1 MKVVTGRLLL
11 AFGAGLGMVGC
22 AAIGPPRPPSLEL
35 SKPPTDLR
43 AARKGGKVVLTWSV
57 PALTTDHQAV
67 RSLGA
72 TRICRG
78 RDVVLTQC
86 GAAVGEAGPSNVAAV
101 PETERASRP
110 LPHGPRSKTTSGKK
124 TAAYTDLLFSG
135 GMRPEE
141 SGFARYAVE
150 VLNANG
156 RGAGLSNQVRV
167 PLAGT
172 LPPPAD
178 FGAHLTGQGVV
189 LNWTLADLSGALQ
202 NRAGESPAPTRSVT
216 SQASDAS
223 QAAPPTRVA
232 VSYLYRAYRRVEGGK
247 ANLVGEVPVLGE
259 MTLSLTDTTI
269 EWEQTYYYHVEAVTV
284 LSADDA
290 SDHKKVEIEGDDS
303 AEVKVFAHDVFPP
316 AVPVELQAVFS
327 GPGQQP
333 AIDLVWAPVA
343 DLDLAG
349 YNVYRHEAGG
359 APVKLNVEPVKTPA
373 YRDASVS
380 AGKSYLYSVS
390 AVDVRGNESARSEEA
405 GETVP

>member
-1 MKVVTGRLLL
+1 MKISKGKLLL
-11 AFGAGLGMVGC
+11 AVGAGLGMVGC

-35 SKPPTDLR
+35 PKPPTDLR
-43 AARKGGKVVLTWSV
+43 ASRKGDNVVLTWSV

-67 RSLGA
+67 RSFGP

-78 RDVVLTQC
+78 REAALAQC
-86 GAAVGEAGPSNVAAV
+86 GTAVGEAAPAKIESK
-101 PETERASRP
+101 SRS
-110 LPHGPRSKTTSGKK
+110 GQKVSTS
-124 TAAYTDLLFSG
+124 YTDILFSA
-135 GMRPEE
+135 GMQPEM
-141 SGFARYAVE
+141 SGFASYAVE

-172 LPPPAD
+172 LPPPPD
-178 FGAHLTGQGVV
+178 FRAQVTGQGVV
-189 LNWTLADLSGALQ
+189 LNWRETLVGFA
-202 NRAGESPAPTRSVT
+202 NPNP
-216 SQASDAS
+216 
-223 QAAPPTRVA
+223 
-232 VSYLYRAYRRVEGGK
+232 VSYLYRVYRRTEGGK

-259 MTLSLTDTTI
+259 LNLSLTDTSI

-284 LSADDA
+284 LAADA
-290 SDHKKVEIEGDDS
+290 SDRKKIEIEGEDS

-316 AVPVELQAVFS
+316 AVPADVQAVFS

-343 DLDLAG
+343 DMDLAG
-349 YNVYRHEAGG
+349 YNVYRHETGG
-359 APVKLNVEPVKTPA
+359 TPVKLNLEPVRTPA
-373 YRDASVS
+373 YRDTSVA
-380 AGKSYLYSVS
+380 AGKSYLYAVS